1 MSSVNLVK
9 KNIFPLC
16 VHIPFAPKT
25 HTTIKKVQKSPKKS
39 KKEQKRTKKS
49 KKNKKANNKKSKV
62 LLTQLFIGHL
72 PIW

>member
-25 HTTIKKVQKSPKKS
+25 HTTIKKDQKSPKKN
-39 KKEQKRTKKS
+39 KKEQKNPKRTKKPII
-49 KKNKKANNKKSKV
+49 KKVKFY
-62 LLTQLFIGHL
+62 LLNCL
-72 PIW
+72 